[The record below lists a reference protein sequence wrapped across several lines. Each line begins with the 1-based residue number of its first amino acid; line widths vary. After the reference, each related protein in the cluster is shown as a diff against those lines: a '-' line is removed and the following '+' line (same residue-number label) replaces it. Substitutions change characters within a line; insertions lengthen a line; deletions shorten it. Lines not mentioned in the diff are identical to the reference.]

1 MPAASNP
8 NPLRALSAGLS
19 EIVAAAAPSV
29 VSVHS
34 HRSLSSGFIWKG
46 GLIVTADEALA
57 EEGEIA
63 VTLAGGE
70 RVAAAIVGR
79 DPTTD
84 VAVIRIEKADL
95 PPVAL
100 DGAPPAVGALAVAV
114 AGRDGRAI
122 AALAMVAVSAPAWQS
137 IRGGDIDA
145 RIELDVAPYRRHE
158 GGLAVDADGR
168 AFGVVVFGPQRRVQV
183 IPSATILRV
192 ASQLEASG
200 KIARGYL
207 GLGLQ
212 PVQIHGE
219 REVGAMVMSVDSKGP
234 AAKAGIHQGDVIRS
248 FEGKPIASVGGLQRA
263 LGPASVGATLTLGL
277 NRGGEAKTVKLVVGE
292 RPSA

>member
-1 MPAASNP
+1 
-8 NPLRALSAGLS
+8 
-19 EIVAAAAPSV
+19 V
-29 VSVHS
+29 
-34 HRSLSSGFIWKG
+34 WKG

-63 VTLAGGE
+63 VTLPGGE

-84 VAVIRIEKADL
+84 VALIRIEKTAL
-95 PPVAL
+95 PAVAL
-100 DGAPPAVGALAVAV
+100 DGDPPPAGAIAVAV
-114 AGRDGRAI
+114 GGRDGRPV

-145 RIELDVAPYRRHE
+145 RIELDVAPYRHQE
-158 GGLAVDADGR
+158 GGLAIDADGR
-168 AFGVVVFGPQRRVQV
+168 TFGMVVFGPRRRVHV
-183 IPSATILRV
+183 IPSTTILRV
-192 ASQLEASG
+192 ANQLEANG

-219 REVGAMVMSVDSKGP
+219 REVGAMVISVDGKGP
-234 AAKAGIHQGDVIRS
+234 GAKAGIHQGDIIRS
-248 FEGKPIASVGGLQRA
+248 WEGKPIASVSSLLRA